1 MEDGE
6 VYLIGDDPAACK
18 VEYPPAGSDAEF
30 FHVVAYQLYERGV
43 SGYRARVF
51 FCAVLEGS
59 KRYRPRSRLIRCEAG
74 SW

>member
-1 MEDGE
+1 
-6 VYLIGDDPAACK
+6 
-18 VEYPPAGSDAEF
+18 
-30 FHVVAYQLYERGV
+30 VVAYQLYERGV